1 MKPFLKLN
9 HPQGMDITRQ
19 AEAKWEG
26 TVTEGKGHLKLG
38 SGVWE
43 GPYNFKMRA
52 ESEPGTNP
60 EELIGAAHAGCFTMA
75 LSAQLTEA
83 GFKAI
88 KLETVAKVHLSK
100 DEIGF
105 VIPSIELETEAEV
118 PEITREK
125 FEELAQAA
133 KKNCPV
139 SRALAGTSISLKAI
153 LIS

>member
-1 MKPFLKLN
+1 
-9 HPQGMDITRQ
+9 MDIIRK
-19 AEAKWEG
+19 AEAHWNG
-26 TVTEGKGHLKLG
+26 TVTEGAGRIKLG

-52 ESEPGTNP
+52 ENEPGTNP

-75 LSAQLTEA
+75 LSAQLTQA

-88 KLETVAKVHLSK
+88 KLDTIAKVHLAK
-100 DEIGF
+100 DQVGF
-105 VIPSIELETEAEV
+105 VIPTIELETEAEV
-118 PEITREK
+118 PELTKEK

-139 SRALAGTSISLKAI
+139 SRALAGTNITLKAV
-153 LIS
+153 LIA